1 MRDRPHIT
9 MYEDSKK
16 SERESLINENIS
28 LVNRIVG
35 YLKPRIP
42 PNIDQDDMLQV
53 GILGLISAADSF
65 KPDLGINFQDFARK
79 RIRGAILDEVRKMSD
94 ISRLAIKNLQ
104 AHSQAIQELSSK
116 LDRHPTSSE
125 VASFLGIS
133 IQEYETQR
141 THADR
146 FKIEHVEQSEES
158 DLFEQFSSNS
168 LNPIDEV
175 ADNDLKLLLVREM
188 GKLKEREQKILQLY
202 YVEELNLRE
211 IGEIIGVNESR
222 VSQIISKVASELR
235 HKISESI

>member
-1 MRDRPHIT
+1 
-9 MYEDSKK
+9 
-16 SERESLINENIS
+16 
-28 LVNRIVG
+28 
-35 YLKPRIP
+35 
-42 PNIDQDDMLQV
+42 ML
-53 GILGLISAADSF
+53 
-65 KPDLGINFQDFARK
+65 P
-79 RIRGAILDEVRKMSD
+79 
-94 ISRLAIKNLQ
+94 
-104 AHSQAIQELSSK
+104 
-116 LDRHPTSSE
+116 
-125 VASFLGIS
+125 FLGIS

-168 LNPIDEV
+168 LNPLEEV
-175 ADNDLKLLLVREM
+175 ADDDLKLLLVREM

-235 HKISESI
+235 NKISESI